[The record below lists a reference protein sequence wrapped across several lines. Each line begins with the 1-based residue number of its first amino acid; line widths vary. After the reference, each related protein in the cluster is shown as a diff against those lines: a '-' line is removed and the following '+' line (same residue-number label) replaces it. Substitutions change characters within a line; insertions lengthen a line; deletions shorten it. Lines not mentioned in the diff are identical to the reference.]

1 MTQITFTILDN
12 NPLQQIL
19 NIHFVNKNNVDSF
32 FSVYIINFHIPVLM
46 ESKMFAEMNLQVHRF
61 SGFW

>member
-1 MTQITFTILDN
+1 
-12 NPLQQIL
+12 
-19 NIHFVNKNNVDSF
+19 
-32 FSVYIINFHIPVLM
+32 M